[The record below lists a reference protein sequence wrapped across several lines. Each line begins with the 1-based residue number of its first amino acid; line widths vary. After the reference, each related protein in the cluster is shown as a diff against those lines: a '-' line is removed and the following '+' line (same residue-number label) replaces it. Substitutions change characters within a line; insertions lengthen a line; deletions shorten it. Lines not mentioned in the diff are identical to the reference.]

1 MKALSQNKQTIYYK
15 LLDGVSD
22 VEIGGLKT
30 GEKQKTYSML
40 TQARVNVSSARGT
53 ADVEQFGVTD
63 NYDRTLVTDDMT
75 CPIDEQSI
83 LWIGISPYDES
94 TGAEVP
100 HNYKVVR
107 VARSLNSLM
116 YAIRKVTVS

>member
-15 LLDGVSD
+15 LLGGVSD

-30 GEKQKTYSML
+30 GEKQKDYTTL
-40 TQARVNVSSARGT
+40 TQARMNVSAARGT

-63 NYDRTLVTDDMT
+63 NYDRTLVTDDMN

-83 LWIGISPYDES
+83 LWIGIDPYS
-94 TGAEVP
+94 ATGEEVP

-107 VARSLNSLM
+107 VARSLNSVM